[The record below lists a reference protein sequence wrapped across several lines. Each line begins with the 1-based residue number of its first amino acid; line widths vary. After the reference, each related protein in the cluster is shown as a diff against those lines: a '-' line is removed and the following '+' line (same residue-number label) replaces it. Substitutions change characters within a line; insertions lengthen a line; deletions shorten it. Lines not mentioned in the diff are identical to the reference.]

1 MGIWTIIIDGGE
13 DHRPR
18 KTCDNPIMERASI
31 CHKTCGKICGPFTH
45 HQLASSGSL
54 KLAAVWYVS
63 DKVWTI
69 CRKNLIVT
77 IPKVWRPVT
86 LKSRNLW
93 PVLGYSIPTGK
104 HPPVSSTPQS
114 DRFWRYGQRLGV
126 TTEMINIPQ
135 LQVATGCF
143 FHFTGI
149 PTNKN
154 EEPLNLI
161 HRPWLE
167 LLVTFGV
174 FEMSWQKKQSIF
186 RNNMTISI

>member
-1 MGIWTIIIDGGE
+1 MWVD
-13 DHRPR
+13 
-18 KTCDNPIMERASI
+18 
-31 CHKTCGKICGPFTH
+31 CGPFTH

-104 HPPVSSTPQS
+104 HPPVSSIPQS
-114 DRFWRYGQRLGV
+114 DRFWRHGQRLGV

-154 EEPLNLI
+154 EDVHGNPTASGWYGIPLRATQPYSSSIIGIIGHLWCLWNVM
-161 HRPWLE
+161 E
-167 LLVTFGV
+167 KTSC
-174 FEMSWQKKQSIF
+174 FE
-186 RNNMTISI
+186 TISNVMEKKSS

>member
-1 MGIWTIIIDGGE
+1 MWVD
-13 DHRPR
+13 
-18 KTCDNPIMERASI
+18 
-31 CHKTCGKICGPFTH
+31 CGPFTH

-104 HPPVSSTPQS
+104 HPPVSSIPQS
-114 DRFWRYGQRLGV
+114 DRFWRHGQRLGV

-154 EEPLNLI
+154 EDVHGNPTASGWYGIPLRATQPYSSSIIGIIGHLWCLWNVM
-161 HRPWLE
+161 E
-167 LLVTFGV
+167 KTSC
-174 FEMSWQKKQSIF
+174 FE
-186 RNNMTISI
+186 TISNVMEKNHLKSSP